1 MKLYY
6 YTYKT
11 IIGNLNITSDN
22 FYIRYI
28 SFGKYHQYNNMFK
41 ETEIINNAFMQIDE
55 YLNGRRKIFSINIK
69 YEGTL
74 FQQKVWKALLNIPY
88 GSIISYKELSEKVFS
103 PKAYREAG
111 SACGQNPLPVI
122 IPCHRVIHSNGSISG
137 YAFGKEIKT
146 FLLNLEKNSH
156 I

>member
-1 MKLYY
+1 M
-6 YTYKT
+6 
-11 IIGNLNITSDN
+11 
-22 FYIRYI
+22 
-28 SFGKYHQYNNMFK
+28 
-41 ETEIINNAFMQIDE
+41 
-55 YLNGRRKIFSINIK
+55 RKIFRINIK

-74 FQQKVWKALLNIPY
+74 FQQKVWKVLLNIPY
-88 GSIISYKELSEKVFS
+88 GSIISYKELAEKVFS
-103 PKAYREAG
+103 PKAYRAAG

>member
-55 YLNGRRKIFSINIK
+55 YLNGRRKI
-69 YEGTL
+69 
-74 FQQKVWKALLNIPY
+74 LNI
-88 GSIISYKELSEKVFS
+88 LVLH
-103 PKAYREAG
+103 
-111 SACGQNPLPVI
+111 N
-122 IPCHRVIHSNGSISG
+122 
-137 YAFGKEIKT
+137 
-146 FLLNLEKNSH
+146 
-156 I
+156 